1 MLSRD
6 TLDQIPDVIA
16 NRISGANE
24 YMLKLLGNN
33 IKRLG
38 KITDKDVHRIEEM
51 YRAGVD
57 IAEVEKEI
65 AKRTKKAAEEVK
77 ALFDAYA
84 AENLA
89 RAYDA
94 YKYRGE
100 TYIPY
105 DKNDY
110 LQKFVESYSRRT
122 ANTLFNLSQTHA
134 LRIFSA
140 KQNKFVAF
148 ADGYKDAIDQAVTNT
163 ALGVQDYQSA
173 MRDTIKKVGENGI
186 CTMEYESGYVRR
198 LDSAVRMNVLEGVR
212 QVNQGIE
219 DQIGEQLGADGV
231 EISAHGY
238 CAPDHEDIQGK
249 QMTKAEYA
257 KWDAAHAYPKRQI
270 GKLNC
275 HHFAFSVI
283 LGVQEPIHTP
293 EELDEMK
300 KKNAAGMDYEGKHY
314 TMYQATQIQRQ
325 LETDI
330 RKCQD
335 VHIMAQAAGDTEL
348 QRKMQ
353 NQINLLKNKYVDFSQ
368 KAGLNV
374 YSRRMKVEG
383 YKPSGKGLT
392 SANRGGIITSGAVSG
407 ARNPYGKKAEKHAVS
422 YYDSV
427 RSMKNDVET
436 ISKNTGMEE
445 SAIRKVKNYI
455 FFDKH
460 NLGNGQFERFAPDY
474 MMAESWKR
482 LIDGKPKP
490 HDLTLLRHELL
501 EESLIKQGHT
511 QSEAHL
517 LASEKFNYSKEAKQF
532 YDSITKYKKE

>member
-1 MLSRD
+1 MLGRD

-38 KITDKDVHRIEEM
+38 KITDKDVHRLEEM

-105 DKNDY
+105 AKNDY

-140 KQNKFVAF
+140 KQNKFVTL

-249 QMTKAEYA
+249 QMTKADYA

-353 NQINLLKNKYVDFSQ
+353 NQINLLKNKYVDFSK

-374 YSRRMKVEG
+374 YSNRMKVEG
-383 YKPSGKGLT
+383 YKPSGAGLT
-392 SANRGGIITSGAVSG
+392 SANRGGIITSRAVSG
-407 ARNPYGKKAEKHAVS
+407 ARNPYGKKAEKHAIS

-436 ISKNTGMEE
+436 ISKNTGLEE

-455 FFDKH
+455 FLDEH
-460 NLGNGQFERFAPDY
+460 DLGNGKFERFAPDY

-482 LIDGKPKP
+482 LIDGKQKP
-490 HDLTLLRHELL
+490 HDITLLRHELL
-501 EESLIKQGHT
+501 EESLVKQGYA

>member
-24 YMLKLLGNN
+24 YMLKLLGSN

-38 KITDKDVHRIEEM
+38 KITDKDVHRLEEM

-57 IAEVEKEI
+57 IADVEKEI

-105 DKNDY
+105 AKNDY
-110 LQKFVESYSRRT
+110 LQKFVESYSRRA

-163 ALGVQDYQSA
+163 SLGVQDYQSA

-219 DQIGEQLGADGV
+219 DQIGEDLGADGV

-325 LETDI
+325 LETEI

-335 VHIMAQAAGDTEL
+335 VHIMAQAAGDSEL

-353 NQINLLKNKYVDFSQ
+353 NQINLLKDKYVDFSQ
-368 KAGLNV
+368 KARLNI
-374 YSRRMKVEG
+374 YSRRMKVDG
-383 YKPSGKGLT
+383 YKPLK
-392 SANRGGIITSGAVSG
+392 
-407 ARNPYGKKAEKHAVS
+407 
-422 YYDSV
+422 
-427 RSMKNDVET
+427 
-436 ISKNTGMEE
+436 
-445 SAIRKVKNYI
+445 
-455 FFDKH
+455 
-460 NLGNGQFERFAPDY
+460 
-474 MMAESWKR
+474 
-482 LIDGKPKP
+482 
-490 HDLTLLRHELL
+490 
-501 EESLIKQGHT
+501 
-511 QSEAHL
+511 
-517 LASEKFNYSKEAKQF
+517 
-532 YDSITKYKKE
+532 